1 MFGIFRGRGIRTH
14 WHLRVLY
21 FSTFFLRM
29 AFGAL
34 LLLIAKYVPCETDYE
49 GLLNV
54 AIIAVPYP
62 LAEML
67 TANYFGILSDRTGRK
82 PIIVFGTAMAAS
94 IVLLYTLSNNV
105 WYLAAMHGIHG
116 IGAAATVA
124 PAIAMIADHAE
135 ACDRGRQMGWF
146 DYATFLGYIV
156 GAVAGGF
163 LIDIVGA
170 KVGFLFMAGLLI
182 ISALMLQMLVKKEKV
197 RVKSE
202 SLMAWH
208 NLRKVFKIREVKLMF
223 PIWLIIATLLGLAIT
238 YLPRIMLSE
247 DISGSMI
254 GLMFGAAGVALGLF
268 QPFWGKVSD
277 MVGRIP
283 VMAYGVFCIMGIII
297 MALFFSDS
305 IYTRV
310 DDEIRLNII
319 GLIPLGIL
327 GVGVGAFVPAALA
340 LMADCSSDD
349 CYGATMGLYSFA
361 LGFGAFIA
369 ESSGLGIIVMS
380 GEETAVGW
388 LLYFAA
394 ALIFL
399 AVALMLAF
407 FVKDLA
413 KKWIANRGSA
423 DDDRD

>member
-1 MFGIFRGRGIRTH
+1 MFRFFRGRGIKTH
-14 WHLRVLY
+14 GHLRVLY
-21 FSTFFLRM
+21 FSTFFLRT

-82 PIIVFGTAMAAS
+82 PIIVLGTALAAS
-94 IVLLYTLSNNV
+94 IVLLYTISNNV
-105 WYLAAMHGIHG
+105 WYLAVMHGIHG

-124 PAIAMIADHAE
+124 PAIAMIADHADT
-135 ACDRGRQMGWF
+135 CDRGRQMGWF
-146 DYATFLGYIV
+146 DYATFLGYII
-156 GAVAGGF
+156 GAVVGGL
-163 LIDIVGA
+163 LIDLVGA
-170 KVGFLFMAGLLI
+170 KVGFLIMAGLLV
-182 ISALMLQMLVKKEKV
+182 ISASMLQLFVKREKI

-208 NLRKVFKIREVKLMF
+208 NLKKVFRVREVRLMF

-277 MVGRIP
+277 IVGRIP
-283 VMAYGVFCIMGIII
+283 VMAYGVFCIFGIVI

-310 DDEIRLNII
+310 DGDIQLNTV
-319 GLIPLGIL
+319 GLIPLAIL
-327 GVGVGAFVPAALA
+327 GIGVGAFVPAALA
-340 LMADCSSDD
+340 LMADSSSDD

-369 ESSGLGIIVMS
+369 ESIGLGIIVMS

-399 AVALMLAF
+399 AVALMIVF
-407 FVKDLA
+407 FIKDLVA
-413 KKWIANRGSA
+413 KWIAKRGCA
-423 DDDRD
+423 DE

>member
-1 MFGIFRGRGIRTH
+1 MFRFFRGRGIKTH
-14 WHLRVLY
+14 GHLRVLY

-82 PIIVFGTAMAAS
+82 PIIVLGTALAAS
-94 IVLLYTLSNNV
+94 IVLLYTISNNV

-124 PAIAMIADHAE
+124 PAIAMIADHADT
-135 ACDRGRQMGWF
+135 CDRGRQMGWF
-146 DYATFLGYIV
+146 DYATFLGYII
-156 GAVAGGF
+156 GAVVGGF
-163 LIDIVGA
+163 LIDLVGA
-170 KVGFLFMAGLLI
+170 KVGFLIMAGLLV
-182 ISALMLQMLVKKEKV
+182 ISASMLQLFVKKEKI

-208 NLRKVFKIREVKLMF
+208 NLKKVFRVREVRLMF

-277 MVGRIP
+277 IVGRIP
-283 VMAYGVFCIMGIII
+283 VMAYGVFCIFGIVI
-297 MALFFSDS
+297 MALFFPDS

-310 DDEIRLNII
+310 DGDIQLNPV
-319 GLIPLGIL
+319 GLIPLAIL
-327 GVGVGAFVPAALA
+327 GIGVGAFVPAALA
-340 LMADCSSDD
+340 LMADSSSDD

-369 ESSGLGIIVMS
+369 ESIGLAIIVMS
-380 GEETAVGW
+380 GDETAPKW

-399 AVALMLAF
+399 AVALMIVF
-407 FVKDLA
+407 FIKDLA
-413 KKWIANRGSA
+413 AKWIAKRGCA
-423 DDDRD
+423 DE